1 MSHFLPKADEDRS
14 HAMSVAVFS
23 NVHSVI
29 SCYFSCTDA
38 VMMIMMMM
46 MMMMMMMLSQLVMIV
61 TLSYRIILHRKV
73 FKKLTVSIF
82 VCFTEAMSMN
92 AGLPFIVSRFFY
104 CCGALLSGC
113 VAKPGSVS

>member
-38 VMMIMMMM
+38 VMMIM